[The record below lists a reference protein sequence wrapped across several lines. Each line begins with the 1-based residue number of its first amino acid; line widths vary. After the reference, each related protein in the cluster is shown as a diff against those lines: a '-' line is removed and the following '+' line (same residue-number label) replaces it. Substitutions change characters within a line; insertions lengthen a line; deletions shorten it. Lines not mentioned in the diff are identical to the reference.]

1 MLRFQLVLVGVV
13 SFLAL
18 CSEAAQKYRSVN
30 LGGWLVVEKWIKPS
44 LFDGVQDK
52 DLMDGAQ
59 IQLQSTMLGTFICAE
74 NGGGTIVVV
83 NRNSASGWETFT
95 IWRVTDGT
103 YQLRAF
109 NKQFVRAL
117 NAGGGIV
124 DAVTNTPEQ
133 WETFKIIRNPSN
145 KSQVHI
151 QAYNSM
157 YLQARS
163 EAQLTADFQGGPGW
177 DHGNAATIF
186 EMTVVPDGLGGE
198 YQLTNGLGPDQTPQ
212 VMHEHWNSFITESD
226 FAFMASNGINV
237 ARIPVGWWI
246 ASDPNPPAPFVGG
259 SLQVLDNAF
268 TWAKNYSIGV
278 IVDLHAAPGSQNGME
293 HSGTRDGSIEW
304 PFSQDDIDQSI
315 SVIDFLAGRYASNSA
330 LLGIE
335 LLNEP
340 LAPVVPVD
348 TLQTYYERGY
358 ATVRKYSSSA
368 YVIMCNRVGG
378 PADSKELFD
387 INNGLTNTVVDVHYY
402 NLFDD
407 STFKSMSVQQNID
420 YINNTRAQ
428 MLQSLT
434 SANGPL
440 IYVGEWTNEWEYQNA
455 SKSDYQSFAEAQL
468 QVYGAAT
475 FGWGYW
481 SLQNVQNHWNFQW
494 MVQNN
499 YLPLQE

>member
-109 NKQFVRAL
+109 NKQFVRAI

-163 EAQLTADFQGGPGW
+163 EAQLTADFQGEPGW
-177 DHGNAATIF
+177 HDGNAATF
-186 EMTVVPDGLGGE
+186 EMTIVPDGLGGE
-198 YQLTNGLGPDQTPQ
+198 YQLTNGLGPDQAPQ

-268 TWAKNYSIGV
+268 TWAN
-278 IVDLHAAPGSQNGME
+278 D
-293 HSGTRDGSIEW
+293 
-304 PFSQDDIDQSI
+304 
-315 SVIDFLAGRYASNSA
+315 
-330 LLGIE
+330 
-335 LLNEP
+335 
-340 LAPVVPVD
+340 
-348 TLQTYYERGY
+348 
-358 ATVRKYSSSA
+358 
-368 YVIMCNRVGG
+368 
-378 PADSKELFD
+378 
-387 INNGLTNTVVDVHYY
+387 
-402 NLFDD
+402 
-407 STFKSMSVQQNID
+407 
-420 YINNTRAQ
+420 
-428 MLQSLT
+428 
-434 SANGPL
+434 
-440 IYVGEWTNEWEYQNA
+440 
-455 SKSDYQSFAEAQL
+455 AEIIA
-468 QVYGAAT
+468 
-475 FGWGYW
+475 
-481 SLQNVQNHWNFQW
+481 
-494 MVQNN
+494 
-499 YLPLQE
+499 